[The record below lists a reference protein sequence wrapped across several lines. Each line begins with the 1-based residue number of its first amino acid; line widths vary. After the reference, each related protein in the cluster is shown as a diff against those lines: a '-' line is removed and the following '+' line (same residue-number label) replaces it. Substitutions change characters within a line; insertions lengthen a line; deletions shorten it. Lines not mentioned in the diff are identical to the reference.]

1 MENMKA
7 QEKIEEQLKKVGEEF
22 IDENGD
28 TCRMI
33 NGKKI
38 VQIQNPTEEQ
48 KAVQRNINAYRASG
62 FSSPS
67 EWLNSLY

>member
-1 MENMKA
+1 MKA
-7 QEKIEEQLKKVGEEF
+7 QEKIEEQLKKVGEKF
-22 IDENGD
+22 IDENGN

-38 VQIQNPTEEQ
+38 VQIEEKTEQQ
-48 KAVQRNINAYRASG
+48 KQIQRNINAYRASG
-62 FSSPS
+62 CKSPS